1 MAASTKKRPRRYNT
15 PGVVSGNLARELN
28 HQELERR
35 LETSGQL
42 DFDQQYRRRKETE
55 AELIARQR
63 ARAKAAVRP
72 AQKVSPAAVLGFTA
86 VSVLTV
92 LLLLCYVEMNAI
104 STRIVT
110 MKSEIEQLEIEQVS
124 LMAQYEQAFDMA
136 TVKEAAEEAGMT
148 QPSDSQIYYVSLPG
162 EDQAVAVNQQEEG
175 VISQILAFLGQ
186 RFYAMVEYF
195 S

>member
-1 MAASTKKRPRRYNT
+1 MAASTKKRPRRYHT

-72 AQKVSPAAVLGFTA
+72 AQKVSPAAALGFAA
-86 VSVLTV
+86 VSALTV

-136 TVKEAAEEAGMT
+136 TVKEAAE
-148 QPSDSQIYYVSLPG
+148 
-162 EDQAVAVNQQEEG
+162 
-175 VISQILAFLGQ
+175 
-186 RFYAMVEYF
+186 
-195 S
+195 